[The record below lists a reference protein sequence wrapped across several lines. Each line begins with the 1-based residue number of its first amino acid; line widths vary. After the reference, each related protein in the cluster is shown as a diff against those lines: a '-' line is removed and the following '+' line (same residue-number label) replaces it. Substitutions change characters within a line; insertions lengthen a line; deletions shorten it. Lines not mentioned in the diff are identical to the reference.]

1 MKNPWKSRH
10 PLFRAHRVYAIQ
22 NDRLNLTI
30 NKFSM
35 IFKMLHSS
43 KRYSQKCWT
52 KNSKELEISQAGAL
66 FSKPLKTRY
75 SCDQDG
81 RFEYHNPY
89 ELQKVGDDFFMDFSF
104 FAHRF
109 L

>member
-1 MKNPWKSRH
+1 MLDKK
-10 PLFRAHRVYAIQ
+10 IQ
-22 NDRLNLTI
+22 RIGN
-30 NKFSM
+30 
-35 IFKMLHSS
+35 
-43 KRYSQKCWT
+43 
-52 KNSKELEISQAGAL
+52 ISGRGAL

-75 SCDQDG
+75 SCDRDG